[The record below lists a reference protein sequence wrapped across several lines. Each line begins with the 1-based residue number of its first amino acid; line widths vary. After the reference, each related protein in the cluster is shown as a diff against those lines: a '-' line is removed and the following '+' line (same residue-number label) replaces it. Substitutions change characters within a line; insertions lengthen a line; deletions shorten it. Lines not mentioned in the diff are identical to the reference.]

1 MQWNQQSAITGHHL
15 SFQLTAASFKMSP
28 TISTRLITDQS
39 RALFKERRRKRKMSM
54 AERGEKERVE
64 NNTTANQ
71 THWKYLTPTPTRTG
85 NLRVQGNRRERIAS
99 LRCNVTALSIVFKV
113 FPPPLAHAKNSYEP
127 LSIIFQKRAT
137 KKGRQWDSHL
147 PNQYWPIL
155 ASVPWPNSDQTRNNG
170 GEAVLSFSTSSASLH
185 SLA

>member
-113 FPPPLAHAKNSYEP
+113 FPPLLWHTLKIVMSLSLSY
-127 LSIIFQKRAT
+127 F
-137 KKGRQWDSHL
+137 KKGQQRKGGSETVTCQISID
-147 PNQYWPIL
+147 QYWPVYL
-155 ASVPWPNSDQTRNNG
+155 DQTLIKQ
-170 GEAVLSFSTSSASLH
+170 ETMVVKQYSHSALLLH
-185 SLA
+185 LCTH